1 MMYSLVLPFTQIN
14 GIAELVAVLY
24 LSLLRVHSTVLLSS
38 HEDTWTQPSLEPL
51 KPKLLDILRNSS
63 SLES

>member
-14 GIAELVAVLY
+14 NIAELVMY

-38 HEDTWTQPSLEPL
+38 HEDTWTHPSLEPL
-51 KPKLLDILRNSS
+51 KLSFLLH
-63 SLES
+63 

>member
-14 GIAELVAVLY
+14 NIAELVMY

-38 HEDTWTQPSLEPL
+38 HENTWTHPSLEPL
-51 KPKLLDILRNSS
+51 KPKLLVTLRNSS